1 MALALKADHFR
12 TGQKK
17 ARHDGRAC
25 VSRMGVS
32 CRTGWWCW
40 RQDGGRHCLRITSSI
55 EHGIA
60 STHGSGSEA
69 KVDDGDGGD
78 LSGAAEAQTQG

>member
-1 MALALKADHFR
+1 MSDWLVVLATR
-12 TGQKK
+12 
-17 ARHDGRAC
+17 RRP
-25 VSRMGVS
+25 S
-32 CRTGWWCW
+32 
-40 RQDGGRHCLRITSSI
+40 CLRITSSI

>member
-1 MALALKADHFR
+1 MA
-12 TGQKK
+12 
-17 ARHDGRAC
+17 
-25 VSRMGVS
+25 VV
-32 CRTGWWCW
+32 
-40 RQDGGRHCLRITSSI
+40 GRHCLRITSSI